1 MTVLYDT
8 LRLFNG
14 YRVRRDGPESG
25 PNVIGPISLGVKQ
38 MGARGAGNPHAA
50 CDVEGWKRGTVERPP
65 GAPVLDL
72 TDERGRET
80 ECWPSALSHRAR
92 PRLYHRDNSLLATT
106 ASLQGQSGH
115 EWTFMSGP
123 VLPGKLSLLHGALSP
138 RRAPTS
144 KLPIIENPTG
154 GVLAGRSS
162 PPGTERGSKP
172 EIFSRYHPAVGEYP
186 DRPGDHWS
194 CRLPRCVMGRAI
206 ASGWH
211 GPPVF

>member
-1 MTVLYDT
+1 MAVRHSQAVQWLSSATRWTRKRPQRD
-8 LRLFNG
+8 RSHKPWGEANG
-14 YRVRRDGPESG
+14 GARCGKSARCVRRGG
-25 PNVIGPISLGVKQ
+25 
-38 MGARGAGNPHAA
+38 
-50 CDVEGWKRGTVERPP
+50 GWKRGTVERPP

-106 ASLQGQSGH
+106 ASLQGKSGH
-115 EWTFMSGP
+115 EWTFMSGL

-144 KLPIIENPTG
+144 KLPIIETPTG

-186 DRPGDHWS
+186 DRAGDHWS